1 MDSLVGRCRQLD
13 RWLDLYINTDIDMHI
28 KNNLEMNKFNFH
40 IDPYFYIKTC
50 TAKEEKQIQLRSAPL
65 IITKESETG

>member
-1 MDSLVGRCRQLD
+1 
-13 RWLDLYINTDIDMHI
+13 MHI
-28 KNNLEMNKFNFH
+28 KNNLEMNKSNFH

-65 IITKESETG
+65 IITKESQSGNRVRKKGKSSIVLS